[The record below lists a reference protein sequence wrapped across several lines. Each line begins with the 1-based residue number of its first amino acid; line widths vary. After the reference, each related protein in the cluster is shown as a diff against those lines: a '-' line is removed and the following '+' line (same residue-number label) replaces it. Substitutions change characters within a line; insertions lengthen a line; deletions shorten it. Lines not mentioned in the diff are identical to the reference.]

1 VKAVVAV
8 MVVVVKL
15 ALKVGLAVRA
25 MVLRRHAV
33 VALHKALAVIV
44 KSAAKEALMDHHLTD
59 SMIATTGRTTGRM
72 IAAMTDPK
80 IAPMTAAWTEPTIE
94 ARAATSCPV
103 TSIPS

>member
-1 VKAVVAV
+1 
-8 MVVVVKL
+8 MVEAKH
-15 ALKVGLAVRA
+15 ALKVDLAARA
-25 MVLRRHAV
+25 MALRHHAEA
-33 VALHKALAVIV
+33 ALHKALAVIV

>member
-1 VKAVVAV
+1 

-59 SMIATTGRTTGRM
+59 SMIATTGRM